1 MRRCPLWKV
10 AAALAASLL
19 EVRDGL
25 GESGRPNGKSDI
37 LCSLN
42 VDEFG
47 VLPPLASILLS
58 LLIALIFP
66 PIAANLISILDPH
79 PHPHY
84 TYTYPLG
91 VSRSLSSIYLDSIDT
106 DT

>member
-42 VDEFG
+42 VDEFATFG
-47 VLPPLASILLS
+47 VFLLS